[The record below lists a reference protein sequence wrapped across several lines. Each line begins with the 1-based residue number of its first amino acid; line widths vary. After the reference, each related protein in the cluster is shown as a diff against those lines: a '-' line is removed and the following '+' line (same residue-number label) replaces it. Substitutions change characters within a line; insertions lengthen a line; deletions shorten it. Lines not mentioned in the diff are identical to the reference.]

1 MFFLFIF
8 SDCSCHISS
17 SALKQGEGGEDQ
29 ASSSTL
35 WGWSGPVSAFKVSCE
50 PYTTLAMKGEWEPCS
65 VAPAMKRDW
74 EAMLPEPEGPMLL
87 KPEPTVCVAMK
98 CLASSVDPP
107 ELFYH
112 VWPLGCPPELLP
124 CFTSSFLPW
133 ALSVSVLLV
142 FVLFLVPLSWPP
154 PLTWVQLGQD
164 SFGLHIHT
172 LFWHLSYWFHFLVI
186 VWV

>member
-8 SDCSCHISS
+8 ADCTRHIS

-35 WGWSGPVSAFKVSCE
+35 WGWSGPASAFKVSCE
-50 PYTTLAMKGEWEPCS
+50 PYTTLAMKGALQCRPSHEKRLRGL
-65 VAPAMKRDW
+65 VARAG
-74 EAMLPEPEGPMLL
+74 GPMLL

-98 CLASSVDPP
+98 RLASSVDPP

-124 CFTSSFLPW
+124 CLTSSFLPW
-133 ALSVSVLLV
+133 AVSVSVLLV
-142 FVLFLVPLSWPP
+142 FVLFLAPLSWPP

-172 LFWHLSYWFHFLVI
+172 LF
-186 VWV
+186 